1 MVVMK
6 RILTWGAWIYI
17 AVSLVLT
24 LIISMTE
31 LEFANNELET
41 KAQGLLMFGIS
52 GCIGLLLLCRIDAND
67 PLGLKL
73 LRVFGAG
80 AASFVFLVVFGY
92 VGFLVTSMCAWS
104 ERKSLFVHRKDPERR
119 IVIRDYGCGATD
131 SSPPIVRTFDMVR
144 LNSWFNYVGDV
155 DTAEL
160 DDSDWIPAND
170 LN

>member
-1 MVVMK
+1 MK
-6 RILTWGAWIYI
+6 RILTWAAWFYI
-17 AVSLVLT
+17 AVSLVVT
-24 LIISMTE
+24 LIISMTAI
-31 LEFANNELET
+31 EFASKALESQ
-41 KAQGLLMFGIS
+41 AQGLLMIGIS
-52 GCIGLLLLCRIDAND
+52 VCIALLLLCRIEADD

-73 LRVFGAG
+73 LSVLGAT
-80 AASFVFLVVFGY
+80 AASLVFLLVFGY

-104 ERKSLFVHRKDPERR
+104 ERKCLFVNREDPERR

-131 SSPPIVRTFDMVR
+131 SSPPIVRTYEMYR
-144 LNSWFNYVGDV
+144 LNRCFNCVGEV